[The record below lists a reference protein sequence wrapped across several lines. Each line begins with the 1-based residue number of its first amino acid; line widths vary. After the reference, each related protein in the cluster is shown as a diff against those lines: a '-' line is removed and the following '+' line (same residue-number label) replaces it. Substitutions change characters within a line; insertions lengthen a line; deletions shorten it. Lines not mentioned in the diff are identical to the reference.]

1 MAIPPPPTPFAWT
14 RLTLLHYNC
23 GVGMGQDFFLA
34 PQGEIG
40 IGLDFLTSPCSISVK
55 DLVSITKYFF
65 FLKVLLSI

>member
-1 MAIPPPPTPFAWT
+1 
-14 RLTLLHYNC
+14 
-23 GVGMGQDFFLA
+23 MGQDFFLA

-65 FLKVLLSI
+65 FFESITKYLNT